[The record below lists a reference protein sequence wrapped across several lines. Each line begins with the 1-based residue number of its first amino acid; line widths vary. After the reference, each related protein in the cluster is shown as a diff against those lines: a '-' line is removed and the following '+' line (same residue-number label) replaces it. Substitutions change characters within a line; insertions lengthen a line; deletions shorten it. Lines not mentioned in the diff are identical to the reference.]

1 MALERAE
8 VEHIAAL
15 ARIGLTE
22 AEIET
27 FGKQLSHIL
36 EQFERLQRLDTR
48 SVTPTGHAV
57 ALDTVLRDDIPQP
70 PLSPA
75 DTLRNAPRR
84 EGDFF
89 RVKAVLEE

>member
-1 MALERAE
+1 MALDRAE

-27 FGKQLSHIL
+27 FRVQLSDIL
-36 EQFERLQRLDTR
+36 QQFELLKGLDTAAI
-48 SVTPTGHAV
+48 VPTGHAV
-57 ALDTVLRDDIPQP
+57 ELESVMRDDVPGG
-70 PLSPA
+70 PLAPA
-75 DTLRNAPRR
+75 DILRNAPSR
-84 EGDFF
+84 EEDFF